1 MSETT
6 QSTGG
11 AGQLQ
16 GLVDWAI
23 GLAETV
29 PAWVYASMM
38 RVAVAMIFWQS
49 GRTKVE
55 GLLSVKESTYF
66 LFEYEYALPLVPHV
80 WAAHLATYAEHLFP
94 ILLVLGLATRFS
106 AAALL
111 VMTLTIQIF
120 VYPGAWVTHLTWAAM
135 LVYLIAR
142 GPGQISLDHLIRQ
155 RYPK

>member
-6 QSTGG
+6 QSAGG